1 MAADRLRSARAGPS
15 QASSRAPLSS
25 TMMVADAHATHAT
38 RYTPHDIDT
47 DRTVRYSDWAVSE
60 WPGRAAPPA
69 AWWGHGGG
77 ADQSKPSRR

>member
-38 RYTPHDIDT
+38 RYTLHDIDT
-47 DRTVRYSDWAVSE
+47 VPCATAT
-60 WPGRAAPPA
+60 GL
-69 AWWGHGGG
+69 
-77 ADQSKPSRR
+77 